1 MIVPPPSSNG
11 YTIYTKTDCVFC
23 TRVKEL
29 LRHDSPLIIQCD
41 SFLDDDKDEFLRQIA
56 THTVYP
62 YKLFPMVFYNNS
74 FIGGFSETKD
84 YLQRIVL
91 SYDEDF

>member
-1 MIVPPPSSNG
+1 MIVPPPSSHG
-11 YTIYTKTDCVFC
+11 YTIYTKSDCIFC

-29 LRHDSPLIIQCD
+29 LQHDSPLIISCD
-41 SFLDDDKDEFLRQIA
+41 DFLSEDRDEFLHQIKSF
-56 THTVYP
+56 TIYP
-62 YKLFPMVFYNNS
+62 YHLFPMVFYNNS

-84 YLQRIVL
+84 YLQQKVL